1 MKTAII
7 ILTILTFVFW
17 FVFKFLQVVIYS
29 DSIETIK
36 LNYGFS
42 DIGFIAGVSRVLCW
56 LCGIADIVLLL
67 MVIL

>member
-17 FVFKFLQVVIYS
+17 FVFKFLQVAVYS
-29 DSIETIK
+29 DTVETFK

-42 DIGFIAGVSRVLCW
+42 TIGAIAGVSRVLCW
-56 LCGIADIVLLL
+56 LCGLATIVLLL
-67 MVIL
+67 MMIL